1 MSKDG
6 KSIPYYNGIMPTK
19 TETKVKY
26 SIDCSI
32 SSSWNYPSF
41 QADAFAK
48 KENASSRSTS
58 FSFLKK
64 VAIKN
69 SSGTTLN
76 NVTLHFSV
84 FPSYIEID
92 PVVIATLENDK
103 ITEVDHF
110 VVNAD
115 APSLYALSAS
125 VDGELTV
132 DLLDENSEI
141 IVTKKVSFTF
151 DPIANSLSKSEIE
164 ELVASYVVPEET
176 SVQTLIKEAELV
188 LKEKYDSSFGGYR
201 YHDPN
206 KVIEELDSLYLTLA
220 KENLS
225 LVQGPTK
232 SLFNFISLPSQLLEK
247 KRGNCID
254 FSLLLTSMIEAISL
268 RPLLIFTE
276 KDVLVGVYLDESV
289 YGAPLMDNDAEL
301 INYAS
306 AGFDRL
312 ILIDPTGFSN
322 EDKTNFSDSSHK
334 AYEKLKNASSFY
346 YAIDIYASRLDHIFP
361 LPTSKEVN
369 GKRTISFPDWNSLK
383 EYDTPTVDVDKRRY
397 IDANAPTKK
406 NKFDYWEEKLLDLSM
421 ANRLI
426 NMRFPLSLPQ
436 VLNLDSELLISSLGK
451 SDRFSLI
458 NELDENAFQSE
469 KGMPLSFPQNEKNR
483 FKELLNK
490 KTILAVSSEGD
501 GESYLKNL
509 ARKANTSI
517 EESGCNP
524 LFLTIGAIKWFD
536 NEKAAMHGKGAI
548 YSPLFLLPIRMPKR
562 KNGAAY
568 SLDYNFDD
576 LQLNTTIFEYF
587 RENFDLDFSPILG
600 ELPKKSSGEIDVRI
614 IFNFVRERIQPF
626 KGWMLL
632 EEPVALSLFSFA
644 RFVMWN
650 DIKTHRE
657 KMMENKVVSSLVN
670 GYGDFPILE
679 TIKKEELDEKL
690 TSSSLAIPLPADSSQ
705 IEAIHASA
713 EGASFVLDGPPGT
726 GKSQTIANM
735 ITNALYHGKSVL
747 FVAEKGVALDVV
759 KRRLD
764 TLGIGQFCLSIPSIN
779 TAKSEVLQTL
789 GKMLDLG
796 PTEEPESFV
805 NDSSNLDELKKTLNR
820 DLFALHKKGK
830 YVFSLYDAILNCL
843 DLEAFKGRYDT
854 SSDYASSLS
863 EDCYL
868 AARQGL
874 QSLAIKGN
882 AIGGYAR
889 NVFLPFTSRDYSISS
904 RDALFA
910 EIPSLVTSLNDFHR
924 VTYNAFFKDKGLVET
939 RANVEAYADILRTL
953 QGNSVIYQDYLDNEF
968 FVSKKDVLQGYLLLE
983 GQKQEAKETLLKTFN
998 DGVFT
1003 LDASMMLA
1011 KLRSIN
1017 RASFFQKIPL
1027 FRSLKKQVRPFVLDK
1042 SMLKQ
1047 KTLESAF
1054 SVLETY
1060 QNASRQLDEYD
1071 QFAKSIFARTPFNS
1085 TKDVEDAS
1093 ARYAR
1098 TLDIISCVKKMKP
1111 GAGYEE
1117 SDIYNAVRHLA
1128 TDGSY
1133 LFSNAKM
1140 TFLEK
1145 YDELSKT
1152 LQSLTERFSFDLNE
1166 YEDCVDFYAHAASD
1180 LGDANSSKGRLSEW
1194 TNLLVNLDQVTD
1206 LVPTDLLTL
1215 YKEGKI
1221 KEQELYPSY
1230 QYSLCF
1236 RILADGLME
1245 NGLATLNSKDT
1256 EEVISRYK
1264 NAINDF
1270 CKTSV
1275 IETVSRITSQ
1285 YPSTSSSAP
1294 STENYQ
1300 LRKLIKNNGRGVSLR
1315 QIFDH
1320 YSSLIRTLCPC
1331 FLMSPISV
1339 AQYLDINTYSFDL
1352 VIFDEASQIPTS
1364 EAIGSIARGKSVV
1377 VAGDQEQMP
1386 PTNFFVAS
1394 GGNYND
1400 GSLSSLVNEDL
1411 ESLLDD
1417 SIALGLPR
1425 ERLSWHYRSRHEA
1438 LIAFSNNKFY
1448 QNDLLTFPSTD
1459 NEKNSVKSVFVKGSY
1474 EIKRGVNRK
1483 EAAAV
1488 VDEIMRR
1495 LKDESLSKY
1504 SIGVVTFNE
1513 AQQNLIEDLLE
1524 KKIPSFENKNPGGES
1539 IFVKNLEN
1547 VQGDER
1553 DVILFSTTYAP
1564 NEKGKLSLNFGPLSR
1579 EKGERR
1585 LNVAITRARE
1595 EMVVFTSMKPSD
1607 INAEKAKNAGASYLR
1622 SFLLFAEHGVSIL
1635 PNNADNKILCASKSV
1650 ANYLASDLK
1659 RLGYETDINV
1669 GSSSFKVDIAIK
1681 DPNDKNRYALGVLV
1695 DGASYV
1701 ESPTCRDRNVVEP
1714 GVLSGLGW
1722 HLIRVWSVEY
1732 FDHPAEV
1739 VKEVVKALNAKAKPV
1754 EDKIDDDE
1762 QETVLDFKKKETNI
1776 HPYAIP
1782 YPVFSYHPQ
1791 LIDFSDKPSAL
1802 RIMKMFLKDVLENE
1816 SPISNKM
1823 LDERIRSVFSLSRIT
1838 SNIRSVINLA
1848 LNEIKPTTEMRGG
1861 CVFYWNNEKNME
1873 EYRYYRL
1880 NDEKTKRDISDISF
1894 IELGNAIADILLEQ
1908 GKMSVLDLYKQVT
1921 LLFGFA
1927 SLKEKARKHLDLAL
1941 KSNVNQR
1948 LGIAISEDN
1957 FVYLKSGNA

>member
-1 MSKDG
+1 M
-6 KSIPYYNGIMPTK
+6 K
-19 TETKVKY
+19 TESKAKY

-32 SSSWNYPSF
+32 SSSWNYPSH

-58 FSFLKK
+58 FSFLKRIT
-64 VAIKN
+64 VKN
-69 SSGTTLN
+69 SSGSTLN
-76 NVTLHFSV
+76 NVSIRFSV
-84 FPSYIEID
+84 FPAYIEIE
-92 PVVIATLENDK
+92 PVSIAVLENDK
-103 ITEVDHF
+103 VTEIDHF
-110 VVNAD
+110 LVNAD

-125 VDGELTV
+125 VEGELTI
-132 DLLDENSEI
+132 DLVNENNEI
-141 IVTKKVSFTF
+141 VATKKSTFTF
-151 DPIANSLSKSEIE
+151 DPISNALSKSEIE
-164 ELVASYVVPEET
+164 ELVASYVLPEDEKVLSLT
-176 SVQTLIKEAELV
+176 KEAELV
-188 LKEKYDSSFGGYR
+188 LKEKYDSSFGGYS

-206 KVIEELDSLYLTLA
+206 KVIEELDALYLALS
-220 KENLS
+220 KEGLS
-225 LVQGPTK
+225 LMQGATK
-232 SLFNFISLPSQLLEK
+232 PLFGSISLPSQLLEK
-247 KRGNCID
+247 KKGNCID
-254 FSLLLTSMIEAISL
+254 FSLLLASLIEAISL
-268 RPLLIFTE
+268 RPILVFME
-276 KDVLVGVYLDESV
+276 NEVLVGTYLDESI
-289 YGAPLMDNDAEL
+289 YGAPLMDNEAEL
-301 INYAS
+301 VNNAS

-312 ILIDPTGFSN
+312 ILIDPSGFSSEN
-322 EDKTNFSDSSHK
+322 KTNFSDSCHK
-334 AYEKLKNASSFY
+334 AYEKLKNDPSFL
-346 YAIDIYASRLDHIFP
+346 YAIDVYASRLDHLFP
-361 LPTSKEVN
+361 LPTTKEVD
-369 GKRTISFPDWNSLK
+369 GKRTISFPDWTSLK
-383 EYDTPTVDVDKRRY
+383 EYSTPTVDVNKRRY
-397 IDANAPTKK
+397 LDANSPSKK

-421 ANRLI
+421 GNRLI
-426 NMRFPLSLPQ
+426 NMRFPASFPQ
-436 VLNLDSELLISSLGK
+436 ILNLDSELLISSLSK
-451 SDRFSLI
+451 SDRFSLA
-458 NELDENAFQSE
+458 NEVDENAFQSE
-469 KGMPLSFPQNEKNR
+469 KGMPISFPQNEKNR
-483 FKELLNK
+483 FKEFLNK
-490 KTILAVSSEGD
+490 KTMFATSLDGD
-501 GESYLKNL
+501 CNDYFKNL

-524 LFLTIGAIKWFD
+524 LFLTIGLIKWFD
-536 NEKAAMHGKGAI
+536 NEKAASHGKGAI

-562 KNGAAY
+562 KNGNSY

-587 RENFDLDFSPILG
+587 RENYDLDFAPILG

-632 EEPVALSLFSFA
+632 EEPTALSLFSFA

-657 KMMENKVVSSLVN
+657 KMMENNVVSSLVN
-670 GYGDFPILE
+670 GYGDFPVLE

-690 TSSSLAIPLPADSSQ
+690 SSSSLAIPLPADSSQ

-796 PTEEPESFV
+796 PTAEPESFA
-805 NDSSNLDELKKTLNR
+805 NDSSSLDELKNSLNR

-843 DLEAFKGRYDT
+843 DLQAFKGYYDT
-854 SSDYASSLS
+854 DSDYASSLD
-863 EDCYL
+863 EDRFSS
-868 AARQGL
+868 AKQAL
-874 QSLAIKGN
+874 QSLSIKGN
-882 AIGGYAR
+882 AIGGYAH
-889 NVFLPFTSRDYSISS
+889 NVFLPFTSRDYSISK
-904 RDALFA
+904 RDTLFA
-910 EIPSLVTSLNDFHR
+910 EIPSLVTDLNDFHR
-924 VTYNAFFKDKGLVET
+924 AIYNAFFKDKGLVET
-939 RANVEAYADILRTL
+939 RANVEAYADILRLL
-953 QGNSVIYQDYLDNEF
+953 QNNSVIYQDYLDNEF
-968 FVSKKDVLQGYLLLE
+968 FVSKKEVLQGYLLLE
-983 GQKQEAKETLLKTFN
+983 GQKQEAKQSLLKTFN

-1011 KLRSIN
+1011 KLRSVE
-1017 RASFFQKIPL
+1017 RASFFQRGPL
-1027 FRSLKKQVRPFVLDK
+1027 FRSLKKQVKPFVLEK
-1042 SMLKQ
+1042 SSLKKKVLQ
-1047 KTLESAF
+1047 ESF
-1054 SVLETY
+1054 SLLETY
-1060 QNASRQLDEYD
+1060 QRASQQLEEYD

-1098 TLDIISCVKKMKP
+1098 TLDIISCIKKMKP

-1117 SDIYNAVRHLA
+1117 KDIINAVRHLA

-1140 TFLEK
+1140 VFLEK
-1145 YDELSKT
+1145 YDALSKT
-1152 LQSLTERFSFDLNE
+1152 LQSLKERFEFDLSE
-1166 YEDCVDFYAHAASD
+1166 YEDCLDFYAHAASD

-1194 TNLLVNLDQVTD
+1194 TNLLTNLDQVSD
-1206 LVPTDLLTL
+1206 LVPNELVAM

-1221 KEQELYPSY
+1221 KEQELFPAYL
-1230 QYSLCF
+1230 YSLCF
-1236 RILADGLME
+1236 RILADGLQD
-1245 NGLATLNSKDT
+1245 NNLATLNAKDT
-1256 EEVISRYK
+1256 EEVIAHYK

-1275 IETVSRITSQ
+1275 VETVSRITSQ
-1285 YPSTSSSAP
+1285 YPSTTSNAP

-1386 PTNFFVAS
+1386 PTNFFMAS

-1400 GSLSSLVNEDL
+1400 GSLSSLANEDL

-1425 ERLSWHYRSRHEA
+1425 ERLSWHYRSRHET

-1448 QNDLLTFPSTD
+1448 QNDLLTFPSTND
-1459 NEKNSVKSVFVKGSY
+1459 ERDSVKSVYVKGNY

-1483 EAAAV
+1483 EATAV
-1488 VDEIMRR
+1488 VDEIVRR
-1495 LKDESLSKY
+1495 LKDERLSKF

-1513 AQQNLIEDLLE
+1513 AQQNLIEDMLE
-1524 KKIPSFENKNPGGES
+1524 KKIPSFESKTPGGET

-1564 NEKGKLSLNFGPLSR
+1564 NEKGRLSLNFGPLSR

-1607 INAEKAKNAGASYLR
+1607 ISAEKAKNAGASYLR

-1635 PNNADNKILCASKSV
+1635 PNNAENKILCASKSV
-1650 ANYLASDLK
+1650 ANYLSSDLK
-1659 RLGYETDINV
+1659 RLGYEADINV
-1669 GSSSFKVDIAIK
+1669 GSSSFKVDVAIK
-1681 DPNDKNRYALGVLV
+1681 DQNDKNRYSLGVLV

-1714 GVLSGLGW
+1714 GVLNGLGW
-1722 HLIRVWSVEY
+1722 RLIRVWSVEY

-1739 VKEVVKALNAKAKPV
+1739 VKEVVKALNAKSKPN
-1754 EDKIDDDE
+1754 EDTKTSDLE
-1762 QETVLDFKKKETNI
+1762 QEIDFKKKETNV

-1782 YPVFSYHPQ
+1782 YQVFAYHPQ
-1791 LIDFSDKPSAL
+1791 PIDFSAKPAAL
-1802 RIMKMFLKDVLENE
+1802 RIMKMFVKDVLQNE
-1816 SPISNKM
+1816 SPISSKM

-1848 LNEIKPTTEMRGG
+1848 LNEIKPNTEMRGG
-1861 CVFYWNNEKNME
+1861 CVFYWDNEKNME

-1880 NDEKTKRDISDISF
+1880 NDETTKRDISDISF

-1908 GKMSVLDLYKQVT
+1908 GKMSVLDLYKQVS

-1948 LGIAISEDN
+1948 LGISISDDD